1 MSRAYKR
8 MNDITTATA
17 VRGKERETVVSPGVD
32 PLARCNVVL
41 VYARC
46 PPEEPYFSRIII
58 SGWTRHRQLN
68 RMNRHL
74 GSSSYSGRIK

>member
-32 PLARCNVVL
+32 PLARCNVVCSSMR
-41 VYARC
+41 VVH
-46 PPEEPYFSRIII
+46 PKNRI
-58 SGWTRHRQLN
+58 SPVL
-68 RMNRHL
+68 
-74 GSSSYSGRIK
+74 